1 MVNKAHPEGYPFTK
15 DTVTAMLTNPFYTG
29 VVTLYGEGVRDEAGD
44 PVGLHEAII
53 DRALFDWVQALRAA
67 KGGQGRKGSTQ
78 GQAYT
83 YLATGLAHCACCHQP
98 LRAQGSATRKPA
110 YRDAA
115 EDRGLVCATRRKS
128 ISEEIVASDLG
139 AAVRGLRL
147 PTDWRERTVPL
158 HTERSDESKRLAA
171 RRAQLECD
179 LARLDELEYDPQAKL
194 AEVRKRQKP
203 P

>member
-29 VVTLYGEGVRDEAGD
+29 VVTFYGEGVRDEAGD

-98 LRAQGSATRKPA
+98 LRAQGSATPEA
-110 YRDAA
+110 
-115 EDRGLVCATRRKS
+115 
-128 ISEEIVASDLG
+128 
-139 AAVRGLRL
+139 RL
-147 PTDWRERTVPL
+147 PRCRRGPWP
-158 HTERSDESKRLAA
+158 RLRDPTQEYLRGDCSLRFGRGGAG
-171 RRAQLECD
+171 
-179 LARLDELEYDPQAKL
+179 LASPH
-194 AEVRKRQKP
+194 
-203 P
+203 